1 MMIIQK
7 NFKYLDIYNCPTCR
21 AEGRVMEIIYKKS
34 EFTQDD
40 DKKLNN
46 GVRSIAACHNVWNF
60 RFLLFLFSYLWQ
72 YPNVSE
78 ADFRVR

>member
-7 NFKYLDIYNCPTCR
+7 TSNILTFITVTHVEPK
-21 AEGRVMEIIYKKS
+21 EVMEIIYKKS
-34 EFTQDD
+34 EFTQD

-60 RFLLFLFSYLWQ
+60 RFLL
-72 YPNVSE
+72 
-78 ADFRVR
+78 